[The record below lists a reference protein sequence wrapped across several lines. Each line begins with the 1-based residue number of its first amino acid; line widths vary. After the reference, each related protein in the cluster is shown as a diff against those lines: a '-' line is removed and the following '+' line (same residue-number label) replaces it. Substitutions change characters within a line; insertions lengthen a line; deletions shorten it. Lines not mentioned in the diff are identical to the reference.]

1 VVRCRRPGAGW
12 YRADR
17 RRTRSSPPWA
27 LDGGHPCPPTVRQR
41 PARYHPRMPCP
52 FTCRVGGQPPG
63 RSSPAPHRREGSP
76 PTGGRTGPPPP
87 RTRHG
92 IAGRIGG
99 SRVRTVGGHGWPPS
113 SAHGRLERVLTRDP
127 PIRPDHHRPTTTA
140 RPPPARPPPARL
152 PPARAPARPPTHAA
166 TRAPEPGH
174 SPGRQLMCARMPSS
188 SSRLLYSMTRRPLP
202 ARL

>member
-1 VVRCRRPGAGW
+1 LVRCRRPGAGW

-17 RRTRSSPPWA
+17 CRTRSSPPWA

-127 PIRPDHHRPTTTA
+127 PIRPDHHLPDHHRPDYH
-140 RPPPARPPPARL
+140 RPDHHRPDYH
-152 PPARAPARPPTHAA
+152 RPE
-166 TRAPEPGH
+166 RRPGH
-174 SPGRQLMCARMPSS
+174 
-188 SSRLLYSMTRRPLP
+188 RPMQQP
-202 ARL
+202 VHPNRGTVRSVS